1 MALLSQFK
9 FPSPFTQPYLHSPQ
23 LVQEALEAFNIG
35 PFQADGELLCMCFLQ
50 PCDDPPRAD
59 GVGSRPWEA
68 FRRVLEDL
76 GEHTDQ
82 TQSVIPS
89 EQWKQWFLGL
99 DERVPFSPTD
109 AADLER
115 SLWQIM
121 EKVTCGKPSY
131 TFTPREYGWEHH
143 DREMWQSRHRPP
155 PITQLQLAKWRH
167 WRPAQLRDLE
177 PTTQRALEEKLR
189 QHWSNRLISHL
200 APHASDIPAMAAVMG
215 DGNDH
220 EEFLHLLGDAR
231 FSTLRQRCLALEKLK
246 KHGGLQI
253 PWTEKSVRS
262 LLSNLHKEECTPN
275 YIQQAWDTL
284 KWFSTKF
291 QTLDVTA
298 THRLASK
305 KKWLQETLVSTASTP
320 QRKAV
325 VPAKEVILAL
335 EQGAAAGGADPRR
348 KGQIARE
355 AI

>member
-9 FPSPFTQPYLHSPQ
+9 FPSPFTRAYLHSPQ

-35 PFQADGELLCMCFLQ
+35 PFQADGELLCMWFLQ
-50 PCDDPPRAD
+50 PSDDPPRAD

-99 DERVPFSPTD
+99 DERVPFSPSD

-143 DREMWQSRHRPP
+143 DRSRHRPP

-167 WRPAQLRDLE
+167 WRPA
-177 PTTQRALEEKLR
+177 P
-189 QHWSNRLISHL
+189 
-200 APHASDIPAMAAVMG
+200 
-215 DGNDH
+215 
-220 EEFLHLLGDAR
+220 
-231 FSTLRQRCLALEKLK
+231 
-246 KHGGLQI
+246 
-253 PWTEKSVRS
+253 
-262 LLSNLHKEECTPN
+262 
-275 YIQQAWDTL
+275 
-284 KWFSTKF
+284 
-291 QTLDVTA
+291 
-298 THRLASK
+298 
-305 KKWLQETLVSTASTP
+305 
-320 QRKAV
+320 
-325 VPAKEVILAL
+325 
-335 EQGAAAGGADPRR
+335 AAGLGTNYPT
-348 KGQIARE
+348 GP
-355 AI
+355 